1 MTALTTGSSL
11 LRWATIPP
19 PHWNVLSPLLT
30 PWAGRAASHPVQSL
44 LFVLRLCRG
53 NHEVDSREIGLFDE
67 RVADEI
73 GFKAFRFPEIYNGLK
88 ASW

>member
-30 PWAGRAASHPVQSL
+30 PWAGRAARHRVQSL
-44 LFVLRLCRG
+44 LPVLRLTRG
-53 NHEVDSREIGLFDE
+53 SHEANSREIGLSDE
-67 RVADEI
+67 R
-73 GFKAFRFPEIYNGLK
+73 
-88 ASW
+88 